1 MCSQKFCK
9 IYKKT
14 PVSQPRN
21 KVAGLRPVTLLKKRL
36 WHRCFPVNF
45 AKFLRTPFLQNTS
58 GRLLLSFIQIV
69 YSIRTLDLTE
79 TWSTHKKQNHDNIRI
94 LIVQVHHVDNIL
106 YESAIKM
113 VSHLWW
119 IYFLKII
126 NGFTILIKK
135 FYHRYLTGSLIHH
148 WSGLISFLKNFAI
161 FTGKL
166 LCWGLFLIKLQ
177 ASWPVTIL
185 KKDSSSG
192 VFLWIFRNF

>member
-1 MCSQKFCK
+1 MFSSEFCK
-9 IYKKT
+9 ISKNT
-14 PVSQPRN
+14 
-21 KVAGLRPVTLLKKRL
+21 
-36 WHRCFPVNF
+36 
-45 AKFLRTPFLQNTS
+45 FLQNTS

-94 LIVQVHHVDNIL
+94 LIVQVHHVDNIS

>member
-1 MCSQKFCK
+1 MPESLF
-9 IYKKT
+9 
-14 PVSQPRN
+14 N
-21 KVAGLRPVTLLKKRL
+21 KVTGLRPVTLLKKRL